1 MHIPVCVE
9 GFDLLK
15 NFPESSIFDPNIP
28 FKIPNIAVKCSRCFF
43 LKAPIQPLLKRI
55 KARTRIFLAKVIS
68 MPNMKYE
75 TLRQTKLQYMIP

>member
-28 FKIPNIAVKCSRCFF
+28 FKIPTESVNITPDKHAP
-43 LKAPIQPLLKRI
+43 LKKYL
-55 KARTRIFLAKVIS
+55 RTNQSPF
-68 MPNMKYE
+68 MN
-75 TLRQTKLQYMIP
+75 